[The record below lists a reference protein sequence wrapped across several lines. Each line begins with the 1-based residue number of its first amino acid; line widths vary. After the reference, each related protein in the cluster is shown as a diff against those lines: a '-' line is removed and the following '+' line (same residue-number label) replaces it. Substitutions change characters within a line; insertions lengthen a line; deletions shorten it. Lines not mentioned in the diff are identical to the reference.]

1 MLPWPGTIL
10 NTGNTAE
17 NLMSKILSLMEFTVD
32 KLSGNTAVN
41 GTVAAKSFV
50 AERFLRLKK
59 KKNHNIFACFW
70 V

>member
-10 NTGNTAE
+10 NTGNTAQ
-17 NLMSKILSLMEFTVD
+17 NLMCKSLILMGFTVGE
-32 KLSGNTAVN
+32 LSRNTAVN

-59 KKNHNIFACFW
+59 KNHNIFACFW